1 MEKKKGKGKRAEATP
16 KFLETL
22 QKIRGDWGEV
32 KPYTRVFPNKKS
44 YDRKQN
50 RKLEQEARYDYES

>member
-1 MEKKKGKGKRAEATP
+1 MKRKDRPTATP
-16 KFLETL
+16 EFLETL

-32 KPYTRVFPNKKS
+32 KPYTRIIPDKKR

-50 RKLEQEARYDYES
+50 RKLEREARNDY

>member
-44 YDRKQN
+44 YDRKLN
-50 RKLEQEARYDYES
+50 RKLERAARNEAEN

>member
-32 KPYTRVFPNKKS
+32 KPYTRIIPDKKR

-50 RKLEQEARYDYES
+50 RKLEKQAYNDYRR